1 MNEWYRSESTVMPEE
16 TDLTSSKVYNYVR
29 RNIEEE
35 EREDEEGETITMY
48 AYDEAKVLK
57 ADWGIYTDLTQAQ
70 ADIDYL
76 NMITEDL

>member
-1 MNEWYRSESTVMPEE
+1 MNWYKAESAIMPFEIDTESSETF
-16 TDLTSSKVYNYVR
+16 NYVR
-29 RNIEEE
+29 KNIEEVQ
-35 EREDEEGETITMY
+35 REAEDGTITMY
-48 AYDEAKVLK
+48 VYDEAKVLK

>member
-1 MNEWYRSESTVMPEE
+1 MNWDKVESTVMPLEIDTE
-16 TDLTSSKVYNYVR
+16 SSDMFNYVR
-29 RNIEEE
+29 KNIEEVQ
-35 EREDEEGETITMY
+35 REEEGETITMY
-48 AYDEAKVLK
+48 VYDEAKVLK

>member
-1 MNEWYRSESTVMPEE
+1 MPLEIDTESSDMF
-16 TDLTSSKVYNYVR
+16 NYVR
-29 RNIEEE
+29 KNIEEVQ
-35 EREDEEGETITMY
+35 REEEGKTITMY
-48 AYDEAKVLK
+48 VYDEAKVLK

>member
-1 MNEWYRSESTVMPEE
+1 MNWYKAESTIMPLEIDTKSSE
-16 TDLTSSKVYNYVR
+16 TFNYVR
-29 RNIEEE
+29 KNIEEVQ
-35 EREDEEGETITMY
+35 REAEGETITMY
-48 AYDEAKVLK
+48 VYDEAKVLK

>member
-1 MNEWYRSESTVMPEE
+1 MNWDKVESTVMPLEIDTE
-16 TDLTSSKVYNYVR
+16 SSDMFNYVR
-29 RNIEEE
+29 KNIEEVQ
-35 EREDEEGETITMY
+35 REEEGKTITMY
-48 AYDEAKVLK
+48 VYDEAKVLK

>member
-1 MNEWYRSESTVMPEE
+1 MNWYKAESAIMPLEIDTE
-16 TDLTSSKVYNYVR
+16 SSDMFNYVR
-29 RNIEEE
+29 KNIEEVQHE
-35 EREDEEGETITMY
+35 EEGETITMY
-48 AYDEAKVLK
+48 VYDEAKVLK